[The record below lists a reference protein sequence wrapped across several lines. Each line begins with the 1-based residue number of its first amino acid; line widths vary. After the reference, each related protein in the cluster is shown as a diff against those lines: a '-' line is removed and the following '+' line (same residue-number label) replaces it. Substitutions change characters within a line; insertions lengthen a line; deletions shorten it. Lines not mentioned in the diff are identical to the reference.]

1 LAAKKTV
8 GRATTGLRLI
18 HQEWLQTAGHVTI
31 EAGSCFR
38 YQYIGTPTDVHEIAK
53 NDGLGEIYG
62 ALARM
67 SGGHRL

>member
-31 EAGSCFR
+31 EAGSCVR
-38 YQYIGTPTDVHEIAK
+38 YQYIGTTAGVHEIGE
-53 NDGLGEIYG
+53 NVGLGRNYG
-62 ALARM
+62 HFSEDCRPL
-67 SGGHRL
+67 